1 LNRRVMTQEYVH
13 LSEKNLRIGGRRR
26 FGARESAARD
36 RLSRAPVTA
45 NVVMVL
51 PVAHHETPNRRRRG
65 ATAAI
70 FYGATSIATVFLNKA
85 IFAVWKFRY
94 PASLVTAQ
102 TVFTVFAIVA
112 LEQLGVISPNGAKG
126 FRGNFDAKAF
136 RRVGS
141 VSAVFQLKLVLDMK
155 ALSMINIP
163 MYGVLKSSTTP
174 FVMLLDYVMMYKVA
188 TRRVQA
194 AVWLTTLGGVCAG
207 SGDLEFTV
215 LGYLVALASAFCT
228 ALYVVLVGK
237 IGDELQL
244 DSFTLLLYN
253 SLWSAPLSFAICVL
267 FGEHRE
273 ILDFPYKTHIGFVL
287 AFLCSCSSAFVL
299 NYATY
304 LCTQLN
310 EALTT
315 SVVGRTKSIVQGLF
329 GLFAFHV
336 HTSLTN
342 VVGILLNSAGVAW
355 YAYEKY
361 TGGKKTSAGNAAP
374 ESLDSCIIHREDSQ
388 LTLDSSASPRSRA
401 KAAFNDFVN
410 VNSAKYHSN

>member
-1 LNRRVMTQEYVH
+1 MTQEYVH

-26 FGARESAARD
+26 RGARESAARD

-85 IFAVWKFRY
+85 IFAVWTFRY

-126 FRGNFDAKAF
+126 LRGNFDAKAF